1 MFAAYST
8 EVYMKRT
15 IAIVTLTL
23 VAACALSAQSAK
35 TKFAWIDK
43 VSDDPAKILP
53 GVDPTKVTGAIV
65 TSGSS
70 TVFPL
75 SEAISELFKKEGYT
89 GQVSVDSIGSGG
101 GFERF
106 GKGEIDISNASRA
119 IKSTE
124 SDKAKAAFGS
134 DVVEIRVGTDAI
146 AVCVSSKNTFAKDLT
161 MEELAKLFSD
171 AVLWS
176 DVRATFPKKEIKR
189 YTPGTDSGTF
199 DYFTEAVLAK
209 KKEPL
214 LNAKNLQMSEDDN
227 VLVQGIEGS
236 EYAVGFFGYAYYV
249 ENKAKLVALSL
260 KGVAPS
266 QESVDKGTY
275 ALARPLFM
283 YTTVKTLNEKPQVAA
298 FIDFYLA
305 NVNRV
310 IKKVGYFPAPDTDLT
325 KAKQAFLAAVAGRY

>member
-1 MFAAYST
+1 
-8 EVYMKRT
+8 MKRT
-15 IAIVTLTL
+15 IATVALL
-23 VAACALSAQSAK
+23 VAAVCAASAQS
-35 TKFAWIDK
+35 KFAWIDK
-43 VSDDPAKILP
+43 VSDDPSKMLP

-75 SEAISELFKKEGYT
+75 SEAIAELFAKEGYT
-89 GQVSVDSIGSGG
+89 GQVSIDSIGSGG

-106 GKGEIDISNASRA
+106 GKGEIDIANASRA
-119 IKSTE
+119 IKSSE
-124 SDKAKAAFGS
+124 ADKAKASFGS
-134 DVVEIRVGTDAI
+134 DAIEFRIGTDAL

-199 DYFTEAVLAK
+199 DYFTEAVLGK
-209 KKEPL
+209 KKELL

-236 EYAVGFFGYAYYV
+236 EYAVGFFGFAYYV
-249 ENKAKLVALSL
+249 ENKAKLVAISI

-266 QESVDKGTY
+266 QESVDKATY
-275 ALARPLFM
+275 PLARPLFM
-283 YTTVKTLNEKPQVAA
+283 YSTAKTLNDKPQVAA
-298 FIDFYLA
+298 FIDFYLT

-310 IKKVGYFPAPDTDLT
+310 IKKVGYFPAPDSEL
-325 KAKQAFLAAVAGRY
+325 KKSKQAFLTAVAGRF